1 MSQSIPLTRG
11 YTALVDDSDYDPVHH
26 SKWLYIGSGYAG
38 RFVTIGGQ
46 KKLLYLHR
54 FLLDA
59 QPDQR
64 IDHIN
69 GDRLDNRRA
78 NLRLVTLFQN
88 QQNRKCPTHTASNK
102 KGVNWHR
109 KKGKWHVRISVE
121 GTRIHLGY
129 YDDLETAAQVYDA
142 AARHFFN
149 GYARPNDP
157 DQPTSPEIALL
168 LAQIL
173 WKRSG
178 RKSGKPACGGNCAL
192 CTTCGDHG
200 HTPPEAS

>member
-1 MSQSIPLTRG
+1 MSQIIPLTRG
-11 YTALVDDSDYDPVHH
+11 YAAVVDDSDYDLVRQ
-26 SKWLYIGSGYAG
+26 SKWLFIGSGYAG
-38 RFVTIGGQ
+38 RFVTIDGQ

-54 FLLDA
+54 FLLNA
-59 QPDQR
+59 QPEQR

-69 GDRLDNRRA
+69 CDRLDNRRE

-88 QQNRKCPTHTASNK
+88 QQNRKCPLGTSSGK
-102 KGVNWHR
+102 KGVSWNR
-109 KKGKWHVRISVE
+109 TQGKWHVRISVN
-121 GTRIHLGY
+121 GTRMHLGY
-129 YDDLETAAQVYDA
+129 YDDLETAARLYDA

-157 DQPTSPEIALL
+157 DQPTPPEIGLL

-173 WKRSG
+173 WKRAG
-178 RKSGKPACGGNCAL
+178 RASENPACGGNCAL

-200 HTPPEAS
+200 HTQPEVS